1 MVGDMCRTAAQCSM
15 SPMTKGLLALG
26 LGLVI
31 LGGAP
36 GSVRAQRI
44 TVEVDQ
50 KALTKL
56 FGRQIGTRW
65 VLLKWRGANRLVFV
79 KPKLSIT
86 PLGIY
91 VAGTLKSTSP
101 KFSTEVEVRVRPRVR
116 GARVEIIPANVLVTR
131 PSGVWGLIP
140 RQILTRWLKSAS
152 GVSWLSQV
160 GLDLSPLLAVLGKPK
175 SYTVK
180 LRLGFGRMTLT
191 IQL

>member
-1 MVGDMCRTAAQCSM
+1 MVGDMCRTAATCSM
-15 SPMTKGLLALG
+15 TRLGKGLLALG
-26 LGLVI
+26 VALVI

-36 GSVRAQRI
+36 ASGRAQRI
-44 TVEVDQ
+44 TVEADQ

-56 FGRQIGTRW
+56 FKGQIGTRW
-65 VLLKWRGANRLVFV
+65 VLLKWRGTDRLVLV
-79 KPKLSIT
+79 KPTLSIT

-116 GARVEIIPANVLVTR
+116 GARIEIVPTDVLVTR
-131 PSGVWGLIP
+131 PSGVWGLVP

-152 GVSWLSQV
+152 GVSWLTQV

-175 SYTVK
+175 KYTVK

-191 IQL
+191 VQL

>member
-1 MVGDMCRTAAQCSM
+1 MGHTAADCLI
-15 SPMTKGLLALG
+15 PRLVKGLLVCG

-31 LGGAP
+31 LGSAP
-36 GSVRAQRI
+36 RSGRAQRI
-44 TVEVDQ
+44 AVEADQ

-56 FGRQIGTRW
+56 FKRQIGTRW
-65 VLLKWRGANRLVFV
+65 VLLRWQGADRLVLEN
-79 KPKLSIT
+79 PRLGIT

-101 KFSTEVEVRVRPRVR
+101 RFSTAVEVRVRPRVR
-116 GARVEIIPANVLVTR
+116 GGRVEIVPTDVLVTR

-152 GVSWLSQV
+152 GVSWLAQT
-160 GLDLSPLLAVLGKPK
+160 GLDLSPLLAILGKPK
-175 SYTVK
+175 KYTVK
-180 LRLGFGRMTLT
+180 LRLGFGRLTLT

>member
-1 MVGDMCRTAAQCSM
+1 MSRTAANCSM
-15 SPMTKGLLALG
+15 PTMVKGLLVLG
-26 LGLVI
+26 LGLVT

-44 TVEVDQ
+44 SVEADQ

-56 FGRQIGTRW
+56 FKRQIGTRW
-65 VLLKWRGANRLVFV
+65 VLLKWRGTDRLVLV
-79 KPKLSIT
+79 KPELSIT

-116 GARVEIIPANVLVTR
+116 GARVEIVPSDVLVTR
-131 PSGVWGLIP
+131 PRGVWGLIP
-140 RQILTRWLKSAS
+140 RQILTRWLKSAN

-160 GLDLSPLLAVLGKPK
+160 GLDLSPLLGVLGKPK
-175 SYTVK
+175 KYTIK
-180 LRLGFGRMTLT
+180 LRLGFGRMTLSV
-191 IQL
+191 QL